1 MKIPPGSTSGRKM
14 RLKGK
19 GIPGKPAGDLYLVL
33 EVALPP
39 ADTAE
44 AKAFYEQMAA
54 DMPFNPRA
62 ALGV

>member
-1 MKIPPGSTSGRKM
+1 M

-39 ADTAE
+39 ADTVE